1 MTDIFLSQGFASF
14 TRKEGIVDQ
23 DIKDAVSEMDKG
35 LIDVTLGN
43 GLYKKRI
50 AKKGQGK
57 RRSYRV
63 IIAFRSGKNVFLLY
77 GFTKNERDNI
87 NIKELLAF
95 RALAKVYFNFTE
107 GDLQKLVA
115 SNKLRKVCR

>member
-14 TRKEGIVDQ
+14 TRKEGIADQ

-50 AKKGQGK
+50 ARKGQGK
-57 RRSYRV
+57 RGSYRV
-63 IIAFRSGKNVFLLY
+63 IVAFRSGKNVFLLY

>member
-1 MTDIFLSQGFASF
+1 MTDIFLSQGFTSF
-14 TRKEGIVDQ
+14 IRKEGIADQ

-50 AKKGQGK
+50 ARKGQGK
-57 RRSYRV
+57 RGSYRV
-63 IIAFRSGKNVFLLY
+63 IVAFRSGKNVFLLY

-87 NIKELLAF
+87 TIKELLAF

-107 GDLQKLVA
+107 GDLQTLVA

>member
-1 MTDIFLSQGFASF
+1 MTDIFLSQGFTSF
-14 TRKEGIVDQ
+14 IRKEGIADQ

-50 AKKGQGK
+50 ARKGQGK
-57 RRSYRV
+57 RGSYRV
-63 IIAFRSGKNVFLLY
+63 IVAFRSGKNVFLLY

-87 NIKELLAF
+87 TIKELLAF

-107 GDLQKLVA
+107 GDLQTLVA
-115 SNKLRKVCR
+115 SNKLRKVYR

>member
-1 MTDIFLSQGFASF
+1 MTDIFLSQGFTSF
-14 TRKEGIVDQ
+14 TRKERINDQ

-50 AKKGQGK
+50 ARKGQGK
-57 RRSYRV
+57 RGSYRV

-77 GFTKNERDNI
+77 GFTKNERNNI

-107 GDLQKLVA
+107 SDLQKLVA